1 MRSRRWLAT
10 GALGALAALTLGAC
24 GGSGTP
30 TAAASDDP
38 ADNRPAVAVVGE
50 GRVEGTPDV
59 MTIQLGVETRG
70 ATAHAAMQDNATRA
84 NNLVTVLGDSGVAK
98 ADIQTSNLSV
108 YPNFDDK
115 GREIVGYTVNNTVT
129 AKLRDL
135 GEAGR
140 VIDAAAFATGDAIR
154 LHGVS
159 FSIDDTS
166 DLIARARADA
176 VERAR
181 EQAAQLAEA
190 AGVELGALRSIDE
203 TGTRLPPPVYTEMYR
218 ASADAVASLS
228 IEPGS
233 QELTVQ
239 VTLVFELGGS

>member
-1 MRSRRWLAT
+1 MRTTRWIAST
-10 GALGALAALTLGAC
+10 AVGAAAALALAGC
-24 GGSGTP
+24 GGSSTP
-30 TAAASDDP
+30 TAAAADP
-38 ADNRPAVAVVGE
+38 ATGDRPAVAVVGE

-59 MTIQLGVETRG
+59 MTISLGVETRG
-70 ATAHAAMQDNATRA
+70 VTAQAALADNATRA
-84 NNLVTVLGDSGVAK
+84 TNLVTVLGDSGVAK
-98 ADIQTSNLSV
+98 ADIQTSDLSV
-108 YPNFDDK
+108 YPNFDRD

-135 GEAGR
+135 DSAGS

-166 DLIARARADA
+166 DLVARARADA
-176 VERAR
+176 VERAM
-181 EQAAQLAEA
+181 EQAGQLADA

-203 TGTRLPPPVYTEMYR
+203 TGTRLPPPVYHEMYR
-218 ASADAVASLS
+218 AADAVASTP

-233 QELTVQ
+233 QELTVE
-239 VTLVFELGGS
+239 VTLVFELGS

>member
-1 MRSRRWLAT
+1 MRTT
-10 GALGALAALTLGAC
+10 GRFVTVAAGALAALALTGC
-24 GGSGTP
+24 GDQASP
-30 TAAASDDP
+30 SAAAADP
-38 ADNRPAVAVVGE
+38 ATGDRPVVAVVGE

-59 MTIQLGVETRG
+59 MTISLGVETRG
-70 ATAHAAMQDNATRA
+70 ATAQAALADNATRA
-84 NNLVTVLGDSGVAK
+84 TNLVTVLGDSGVAK
-98 ADIQTSNLSV
+98 ADIQTSDLSV
-108 YPNFDDK
+108 YPNFDRG

-135 GEAGR
+135 GEAGE

-166 DLIARARADA
+166 ELVARARADA
-176 VERAR
+176 VERAS
-181 EQAAQLAEA
+181 EQARQLADA

-203 TGTRLPPPVYTEMYR
+203 TGTRLPPPLYYDRYE
-218 ASADAVASLS
+218 AAADAASRMP

-233 QELTVQ
+233 QELTVE
-239 VTLVFELGGS
+239 VTLVFDLGGS